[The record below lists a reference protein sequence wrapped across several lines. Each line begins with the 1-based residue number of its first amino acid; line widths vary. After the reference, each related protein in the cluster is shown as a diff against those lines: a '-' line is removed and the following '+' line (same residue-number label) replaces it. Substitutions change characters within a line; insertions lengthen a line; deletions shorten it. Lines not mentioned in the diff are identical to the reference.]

1 MPTVLVIAFVVVP
14 IVEIWFL
21 IQVGQVI
28 GPWWTIALLLLDSFV
43 GAWVVRHEGRR
54 AWAALRARLQG
65 GRFPSRELA
74 DAALIL
80 VGGTLLLT
88 PGFLT
93 DVLGFALVLPL
104 TRPLAR
110 KALAWLLYRRVAAVA
125 RRSSAPPPP
134 SARRVVAGEV
144 VEDIPAPGP
153 SPDGTASGGARPQ
166 PPAAQA
172 EGLPGD
178 AAGTGGPGRNGP

>member
-28 GPWWTIALLLLDSFV
+28 GPWWTIALLLVDSFV
-43 GAWVVRHEGRR
+43 GAWLVRHEGRR

-104 TRPLAR
+104 TRPVAR

-125 RRSSAPPPP
+125 RQQSPPP
-134 SARRVVAGEV
+134 SSRRVVAGEV
-144 VEDIPAPGP
+144 IDDTANPAPP
-153 SPDGTASGGARPQ
+153 PASNAGGAAAPQ
-166 PPAAQA
+166 HPATPA

-178 AAGTGGPGRNGP
+178 AAGTGGPRT

>member
-28 GPWWTIALLLLDSFV
+28 GPWWTIALLLLDSFL
-43 GAWVVRHEGRR
+43 GAWLVRHEGRR

-104 TRPLAR
+104 TRPFAR

-125 RRSSAPPPP
+125 SQPSPP
-134 SARRVVAGEV
+134 SAGRVVPGEV
-144 VEDIPAPGP
+144 IADGSGAAPAPA
-153 SPDGTASGGARPQ
+153 PDS
-166 PPAAQA
+166 
-172 EGLPGD
+172 
-178 AAGTGGPGRNGP
+178 GTGGSAAPQHPTAPAE